1 MAPVPDLAI
10 TSNRRRSSPSRAE
23 RSHTAQLMR
32 VVTVMIFAATFAGC
46 GGTSSDVASDGAAP
60 IVDRLTNTPSPQRWD
75 FTYQPDSAS
84 PYADCLSGV
93 DAIDGSIDTTNGVL
107 RLNPQRDAPALIVTG
122 TSLLVARSN
131 QPDSWLEMPLDPS
144 PDEPLLVEM
153 FGEILTSYIVTGVD
167 EPDLAATVLAAIG
180 TATSVDTAPT
190 PFGLD
195 GEAIEIT
202 IDPDLYLD
210 ELAAGGV
217 AVSDDERSRIPTITA
232 VIDSLGRVTGL
243 VVDAGATGDDAN
255 AAEHRDRY
263 VVSASYD
270 GLEPLAVP
278 GVAAR
283 TAGGIDDIDYPEPD
297 ESCRFGT

>member
-1 MAPVPDLAI
+1 MAPMPDLAI
-10 TSNRRRSSPSRAE
+10 TSHRRRSSPSRAD
-23 RSHTAQLMR
+23 RSLTAPLMR

-46 GGTSSDVASDGAAP
+46 GDTSSDVASDAAAP

-84 PYADCLSGV
+84 PYADCLSGL
-93 DAIDGSIDTTNGVL
+93 DAVDGSIDTTNGVL
-107 RLNPQRDAPALIVTG
+107 RVIPLRDAPALIVTD
-122 TSLLVARSN
+122 TSLLVAQN
-131 QPDSWLEMPLDPS
+131 DQPGSWLDVPLDPS
-144 PDEPLLVEM
+144 PDEPLLVGM

-167 EPDLAATVLAAIG
+167 EPDLRATVLAAID
-180 TATSVDTAPT
+180 TATSVDTTPT

-217 AVSDDERSRIPTITA
+217 TVTDDERSRIPTITA

-243 VVDAGATGDDAN
+243 VVDPGATGSDGTD
-255 AAEHRDRY
+255 AEHRDRY

-270 GLEPLAVP
+270 ELEPLAIP
-278 GVAAR
+278 DATDR
-283 TAGGIDDIDYPEPD
+283 TVSGLDDVDYPSPD
-297 ESCRFGT
+297 ESCTFGS